1 MSEWLFI
8 YLLEAKSRGM
18 QKSRKRKQGKET
30 NTEVNGQEEIKMVSW
45 NSSSCHLHKINN
57 YNI

>member
-1 MSEWLFI
+1 MAEWLFI

-18 QKSRKRKQGKET
+18 QKSRKRKQGKEA

-45 NSSSCHLHKINN
+45 LK
-57 YNI
+57 Y